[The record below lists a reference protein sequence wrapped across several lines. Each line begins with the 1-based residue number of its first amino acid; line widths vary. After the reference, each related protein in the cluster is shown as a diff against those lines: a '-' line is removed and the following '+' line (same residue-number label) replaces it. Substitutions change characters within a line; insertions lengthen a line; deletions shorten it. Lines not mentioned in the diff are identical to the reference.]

1 MFVKFSLKSQ
11 ATATSVGTLA
21 ENFDQRCRKIAC
33 RQNTEL
39 SKEIEETVSILTG
52 KNLKRLSQDGSTLF
66 EIIL

>member
-1 MFVKFSLKSQ
+1 MENIQFRSSQ
-11 ATATSVGTLA
+11 LTPSVGTLA
-21 ENFDQRCRKIAC
+21 ENFDQRYRKIAC
-33 RQNTEL
+33 RQKTEL

>member
-1 MFVKFSLKSQ
+1 MYYWFGVLDVKK
-11 ATATSVGTLA
+11 LA

-33 RQNTEL
+33 RQKTEL

-52 KNLKRLSQDGSTLF
+52 RNLTQLFQDGSTLF

>member
-1 MFVKFSLKSQ
+1 
-11 ATATSVGTLA
+11 LA

-33 RQNTEL
+33 RQKTEL

-52 KNLKRLSQDGSTLF
+52 KNLKRLFQDGSTLF